1 VPELP
6 EVETIVRDLRARIPG
21 RTIRNVSVKR
31 PDIVVATT
39 PAQFQRA
46 LRGRRIEA
54 VDRRAKNI
62 VIELDDES
70 TLVVRLG
77 MTGRLLVTG
86 PGTHKKQAGRGKER
100 KEGGDDTARAHDLRH
115 VAVRFDL
122 DDHSA
127 LLYDDVRRFGRLEHF
142 RPGYWQRRAL
152 EFGYEPLS
160 NDFTAARL
168 FELTRFSTSPI
179 RNWLLDPYRIA
190 GIGNIYANEALFRA
204 GVRPSRRTN
213 RITRA
218 ESERLY
224 DAVRLVLQA
233 AIDKRGTTLNDYR
246 DASGEEGEFL
256 PLLQVY
262 GRAGEPCVNCGTAI
276 KRIVLSNRSAYYC
289 PKCQR

>member
-1 VPELP
+1 MPELP
-6 EVETIVRDLRARIPG
+6 EVETIVRDLQARIPG
-21 RTIRNVSVKR
+21 RTIRKVSVKQ
-31 PDIVVATT
+31 PDILVAAT

-46 LRGRRIEA
+46 LRGRRIEDVA
-54 VDRRAKNI
+54 RRAKNI
-62 VIELDDES
+62 VIHLDDES

-77 MTGRLLVTG
+77 MTGRLVVRKSAPGVRSKG
-86 PGTHKKQAGRGKER
+86 PNE
-100 KEGGDDTARAHDLRH
+100 LRH
-115 VAVRFDL
+115 VGVRFDL
-122 DDHSA
+122 DDGSA
-127 LLYDDVRRFGRLEHF
+127 LLYDDVRRFGRLELF

-160 NDFTAARL
+160 SDFTPARL

-204 GVRPSRRTN
+204 GVRPTRRTN

-224 DAVRLVLQA
+224 ETLRVVLQE
-233 AIDKRGTTLNDYR
+233 AIDKRGTTISDYR
-246 DASGEEGEFL
+246 DGSGDQGEYL

-262 GRAGEPCVNCGTAI
+262 GRAGEPCLRCGTHI

-289 PKCQR
+289 PQCQR